1 VVKILQS
8 IHIKRFEFKKT
19 GANDEIRT
27 RDLRF
32 TKPLLYQ
39 LSYIGVGYG
48 GDSLGWNPVLVAV
61 CRPESNVFRELGGSS
76 QVYFCGHRGSGTG
89 EISTMD

>member
-1 VVKILQS
+1 MVKILQS

-39 LSYIGVGYG
+39 LSYIGVGVG
-48 GDSLGWNPVLVAV
+48 GFLCLKSGSEGGLP
-61 CRPESNVFRELGGSS
+61 FRG
-76 QVYFCGHRGSGTG
+76 
-89 EISTMD
+89 